1 MSVLLG
7 LNPKSSARPASV
19 ARPVSSEKRIAINP
33 DPKSRLVF
41 LTEPEGLAVERYRLI
56 RRRLSTLH
64 PNGAVVLVTSPSA
77 GEGKT
82 LTSIN
87 LAWSF
92 AEAGHSSCLVDLD
105 FRAPGL
111 SRTLRHRF
119 EEDGVQEVLEGRS
132 KIGEVICRLGEQ
144 SLYVLGIKRRLT
156 SPGYLFYSAAM
167 GTMVAELRTTFKW
180 VILDFSPVIPMADFS
195 EMIPHI
201 DGAILVVRTG
211 KTEKDTLKAAIEAVG
226 GKLWGVVANDCPI
239 TGGAYYGSY
248 GKVVR

>member
-7 LNPKSSARPASV
+7 LHTKSSARPAAA
-19 ARPVSSEKRIAINP
+19 ARPVSSEKRIALDP

-64 PNGAVVLVTSPSA
+64 PNGAVVLITSPSA

-92 AEAGHSSCLVDLD
+92 AEAGHSTCLVDLD
-105 FRAPGL
+105 FRSPGI
-111 SRTLRHRF
+111 SRALHYHF
-119 EEDGVQEVLEGRS
+119 EEDGVQEVLEGKA
-132 KIGEVICRLGEQ
+132 KIREVICRLGEQ
-144 SLYVLGIKRRLT
+144 SLYVLGIKRRLS
-156 SPGYLFYSAAM
+156 SPGYLFYSGSM
-167 GTMVAELRTTFKW
+167 GAMVAELRAIFKW
-180 VILDFSPVIPMADFS
+180 VIIDFSPVVPMADFS

-201 DGAILVVRTG
+201 NGAILVVRTG
-211 KTEKDTLKAAIEAVG
+211 KTEKDMLSPAIEAIG
-226 GKLWGVVANDCPI
+226 TKLWGVIANDCQI
-239 TGGAYYGSY
+239 SGSAYYGSY
-248 GKVVR
+248 GEVR